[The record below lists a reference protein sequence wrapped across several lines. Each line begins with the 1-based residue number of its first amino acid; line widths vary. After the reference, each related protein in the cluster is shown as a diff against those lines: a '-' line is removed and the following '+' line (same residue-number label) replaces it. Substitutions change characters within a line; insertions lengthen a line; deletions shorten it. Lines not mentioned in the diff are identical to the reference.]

1 MLNKTFNSYK
11 LILENFTIFDEIAFF
26 LLYHNQHDV
35 ILHCIV
41 VREMVTCSPR
51 CGDLELCVLLILSCR
66 KTKNINSTLPDFFIE
81 KDFDN
86 QRFHAKKLKK
96 IHKVLHFTK
105 V

>member
-11 LILENFTIFDEIAFF
+11 LIIENLIIFAEIAIF
-26 LLYHNQHDV
+26 LLHHNYHDV

-41 VREMVTCSPR
+41 VREMVTCCPQS
-51 CGDLELCVLLILSCR
+51 GDLELCVLLFSPCR
-66 KTKNINSTLPDFFIE
+66 KTKNINSRIPDFFIE

-86 QRFHAKKLKK
+86 QRLHAKSLKK